1 MISFF
6 LLFWEFFKI
15 GLFAIGG
22 GMATLPFLYKL
33 ADKYDWFSREL
44 LADMVAISEST
55 PGPIGVNMATYTGFQ
70 AHGVLGGITAT
81 MGLVL
86 PSIIIIVLVAIFIE
100 KIRDNRFVDNSFKVL
115 RPAVTGMIAAAGW
128 IVINMAL
135 FEGGLWGFFKCK
147 EIILFVLIFIF
158 MKKTKKHPLL
168 YVGIAAAVGVIFKF

>member
-1 MISFF
+1 MISLG
-6 LLFWEFFKI
+6 LLFWEFFKT
-15 GLFAIGG
+15 GLFSIGG
-22 GMATLPFLYKL
+22 GMATLPFLYRM

-44 LADMVAISEST
+44 LADMVAVSEST

-70 AHGVLGGITAT
+70 ARGVIGGITST

-86 PSIIIIVLVAIFIE
+86 PSIIIIVLVAMFIE
-100 KIRDNRFVDNSFKVL
+100 KIRDNRFVDISFKIL

-128 IVINMAL
+128 IVIHMAL
-135 FEGGLWGFFKCK
+135 FDGGLWGFFKYK